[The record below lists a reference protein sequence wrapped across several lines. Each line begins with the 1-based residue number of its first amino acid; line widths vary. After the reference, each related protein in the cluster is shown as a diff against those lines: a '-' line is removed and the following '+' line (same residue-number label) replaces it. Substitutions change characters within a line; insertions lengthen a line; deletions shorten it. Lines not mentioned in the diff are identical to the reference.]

1 MIKFT
6 IIECSHFDKMLILC
20 LFYFITT
27 VARIKK
33 LLGFIV
39 DDGPV
44 QEKATLF
51 NEW

>member
-1 MIKFT
+1 M
-6 IIECSHFDKMLILC
+6 C

-33 LLGFIV
+33 LRGFIV

-44 QEKATLF
+44 QEKATLLM
-51 NEW
+51 NGKLKLQ